1 MENLWEENCSKID
14 SVADSVEQGV
24 QLSLDSVISTNQ
36 LCLLWWLSVV
46 LYWLN
51 RS

>member
-24 QLSLDSVISTNQ
+24 QAIFGQ
-36 LCLLWWLSVV
+36 C
-46 LYWLN
+46 YQH
-51 RS
+51 